1 MLEVRNLVFHPL
13 DNGVEKSIIEDI
25 SFTVEDGEMLVITGP
40 NGGGKS
46 TMAKLLMG
54 IEPLDSGHIIM
65 DGIDI
70 TDYSIAQ
77 RANAGIGFAFQH
89 TRSDS

>member
-25 SFTVEDGEMLVITGP
+25 SFAVPDGEMLVITGP

-54 IEPLDSGHIIM
+54 IEKPDGGQIFTGWTGYYGIPDCGACKSGNRVCIP
-65 DGIDI
+65 
-70 TDYSIAQ
+70 A
-77 RANAGIGFAFQH
+77 AAAL
-89 TRSDS
+89 

>member
-25 SFTVEDGEMLVITGP
+25 SFAVPDGEMLVITGP

-46 TMAKLLMG
+46 TMAKLLMRSRMVDRFYWMDR
-54 IEPLDSGHIIM
+54 ILRNSRLRSVQKRESGLH
-65 DGIDI
+65 
-70 TDYSIAQ
+70 SSSR
-77 RANAGIGFAFQH
+77 RAL
-89 TRSDS
+89 RE